1 MLNSVRLNFLDGEI
15 VDYSIAEPAGNIL
28 YLTMEQSFDI
38 DFIFCNVDG
47 SPLDFS
53 LPEKTLN
60 VQVLLSCRDRI
71 LSSAEQQVCWRFDS
85 GGFFVLP
92 LKNLVFASAE
102 LDNVMQKSFLEI
114 EPDFH
119 GRIDCELSLALYTG
133 NILNN
138 NMQLFFTINSIIKQ

>member
-1 MLNSVRLNFLDGEI
+1 MFNSVRLNFLDGEI
-15 VDYSIAEPAGNIL
+15 VDYTIAEPAGNIL
-28 YLTMEQSFDI
+28 YLTMAQAFDI

-71 LSSAEQQVCWRFDS
+71 LSSTEQQSCWRFDS

-133 NILNN
+133 NIINN